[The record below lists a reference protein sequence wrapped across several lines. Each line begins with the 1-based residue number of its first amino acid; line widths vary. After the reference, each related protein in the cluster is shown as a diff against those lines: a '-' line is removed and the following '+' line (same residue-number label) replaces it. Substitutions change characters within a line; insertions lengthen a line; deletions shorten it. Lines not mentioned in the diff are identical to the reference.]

1 MLERGVLLK
10 ELSKQVI
17 EMRES
22 MKVMTSAHKRHAK
35 KQAKEIA
42 LLKSGA
48 NVLSRAGTADHES
61 RPTTSKRV
69 TTPLI
74 NVDDGLRKE
83 DEFKPITAVAGAGG
97 SNVIVDPTKS
107 RSRMLAASS
116 SMPLLSDEYG
126 NYHTTGADVK
136 PNPGR
141 LSPVFKL
148 KGKHSEQTDFT
159 LNDLDRTTRKVGI
172 ESAAAGMQD
181 EQAEELRA
189 VRSQIVGM
197 LSERYPPEKRQEQLM
212 AVEKARTRAEKDREI
227 KLADKA
233 VPRKIYL

>member
-1 MLERGVLLK
+1 
-10 ELSKQVI
+10 
-17 EMRES
+17 
-22 MKVMTSAHKRHAK
+22 
-35 KQAKEIA
+35 
-42 LLKSGA
+42 
-48 NVLSRAGTADHES
+48 
-61 RPTTSKRV
+61 
-69 TTPLI
+69 
-74 NVDDGLRKE
+74 
-83 DEFKPITAVAGAGG
+83 
-97 SNVIVDPTKS
+97 
-107 RSRMLAASS
+107 MLAASS